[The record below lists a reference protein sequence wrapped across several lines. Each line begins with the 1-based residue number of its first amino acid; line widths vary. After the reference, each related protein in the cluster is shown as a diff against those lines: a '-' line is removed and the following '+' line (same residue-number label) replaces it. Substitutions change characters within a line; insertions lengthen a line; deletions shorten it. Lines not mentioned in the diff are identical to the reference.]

1 MSDTRKRSRPDDED
15 EENQTPPPRKR
26 PGTTSRVSI
35 ATKEASRLR
44 AAERVEAAETLV
56 ANRPIENSIRE
67 HYNAVPQRGREW
79 RSTESKIKG
88 LRKFNNWVKS
98 TIINKSVPSHRSGL
112 RVLDIGC
119 GKGGDLGKWQSAPRP
134 LDLYVGID
142 PADVSITQATERYNE
157 MARRTRGNSLFSAR
171 FIAQDG
177 FSTSI
182 SSIPIIR
189 EVGFD
194 PHGRGGGGFDVV
206 SMMFCMNYA
215 FESEATARTMLSN
228 VAGAL
233 KKDGRLI
240 GTIPNSDFICEKIVQ
255 HFTNP
260 DASSNPEWGNS
271 LYRVRFPDNTPK
283 DGVFRSPNGPYGA
296 KYNYHLDEAVEA
308 PEFVVPWGIFR
319 ALAEDYGLEMDHCW
333 PFDEVWKSE
342 KDHPVY
348 GPLSERM
355 GVKDR
360 RTGKLL
366 VTDEEMEAA
375 SFYHAFIFH
384 KV

>member
-1 MSDTRKRSRPDDED
+1 MPEGLKRSRPDDEN
-15 EENQTPPPRKR
+15 EENESPQPRKR
-26 PGTTSRVSI
+26 PGTTSRVST
-35 ATKEASRLR
+35 AAKELSHSRAIQR
-44 AAERVEAAETLV
+44 AQEAETLV
-56 ANRPIENSIRE
+56 ASRRIDTAVRD

-79 RSTESKIKG
+79 RSTESRIKG

-98 TIINKSVPSHRSGL
+98 TVIHRCALGDKSHL

-119 GKGGDLGKWQSAPRP
+119 GKGGDLGKWQSAPVP

-142 PADVSITQATERYNE
+142 PAEVSIEQARGRYDE
-157 MARRTRGNSLFSAR
+157 MVRRTRGRSLFAAR

-177 FSTSI
+177 FSLSI
-182 SSIPIIR
+182 STIPIIR

-194 PHGRGGGGFDVV
+194 PHGRGGGGFDIV

-233 KKDGRLI
+233 KKGGRLI
-240 GTIPNSDFICEKIVQ
+240 GTIPNSEIIRKKIEQ
-255 HFTNP
+255 HFEKP
-260 DASSNPEWGNS
+260 DAQSNPEWGNS
-271 LYRVRFPDNTPK
+271 LYRVRFPDGTPK
-283 DGVFRSPNGPYGA
+283 DGVFRPPYGA

-308 PEFVVPWGIFR
+308 PEFVVPWGVFR
-319 ALAEDYGLEMDHCW
+319 ALAEDYGLEMDECV
-333 PFDEVWKSE
+333 PFDEVWRRE
-342 KDHPVY
+342 KDHPMY

-360 RTGKLL
+360 RTGTLL
-366 VTDEEMEAA
+366 VNEEEMEAA
-375 SFYHAFIFH
+375 SFYHAFTFY